1 MINVTIGE
9 SNQQEK
15 PFPKLM
21 TEKGTGNLFFFY
33 RPCLGLPLSTPDR
46 IQGTDIKHLGRW
58 ASSWQ
63 MEFFTD
69 YNEPI
74 TIQNA

>member
-1 MINVTIGE
+1 MAIKVTLGE
-9 SNQQEK
+9 AKPQNEK

-21 TEKGTGNLFFFY
+21 KNSDYKSIVLFYSSEKGVCIVQNEGSIVVGQFY
-33 RPCLGLPLSTPDR
+33 EYYNMD
-46 IQGTDIKHLGRW
+46 
-58 ASSWQ
+58 
-63 MEFFTD
+63 FFTD

>member
-1 MINVTIGE
+1 MINVTLGKKDE
-9 SNQQEK
+9 NVK

-21 TEKGTGNLFFFY
+21 KYLKTQKIVFFVDERKGLVIVKDEYHCFGFYTEDWIMDY
-33 RPCLGLPLSTPDR
+33 
-46 IQGTDIKHLGRW
+46 
-58 ASSWQ
+58 
-63 MEFFTD
+63 FTD

>member
-1 MINVTIGE
+1 MITVKLNEQTKPKK
-9 SNQQEK
+9 EK

-21 TEKGTGNLFFFY
+21 KSINGSICLFASEYSGYCLCTGNTL
-33 RPCLGLPLSTPDR
+33 REVGDHVKS
-46 IQGTDIKHLGRW
+46 IKN
-58 ASSWQ
+58 
-63 MEFFTD
+63 FTD